1 MTEAVAQWRSL
12 ARSFNAGRGS
22 PAELIAAI
30 AVFLVFA
37 ALSLVNRDV
46 SILLCAVYAAALA
59 LTCPRLG
66 WGLLLFIV
74 PFQYLFHLEH
84 RHFAIFIALAM
95 LVLALRPALEMT
107 RTRRI
112 ATGPY
117 GVILLAFI
125 ALVAAHLDFH
135 EITRDAK
142 ALAFLITLFFVYTI
156 ARECGRDPDGR
167 RLAQLS
173 IFLGAAV
180 MGVTSMLAMYVP
192 LPELIGAT
200 EQISSLRLHGVQV
213 NPNSFA
219 LFLMPA
225 LLLMASSLLM
235 QSGPARNRWKF
246 VVLLL
251 GIAMLA
257 ATGSKAVSL
266 ASIGALFLISL
277 LLYRTVLVVPRFW
290 IGLGAACLVA
300 ALWIAWV
307 APVVQHQAARKWLA
321 ISHGE
326 RMDRELKVFLAD
338 GRPTLGFPDRLT
350 RWFRIGAS
358 TEMKEVKED
367 ATGSASPPTS
377 TSAPAPAAGRRTAPV
392 HTEDGKL
399 VVGTDRGL
407 DLLQTGQRDRTWQA
421 GLAVLRDHWLWGIGY
436 GNWETAL
443 DARLQYPFR
452 SPHNGFLEIAGAYGV
467 LGGVLYL
474 AVIGIF
480 ARNAWRLL
488 ARARDPETRAF
499 ACWIAMFGGAVF
511 LIELVE
517 VALTLA
523 VTLFMVWFWSLM
535 GLQEALLDEH
545 PEPGVVARNAARP
558 PS

>member
-1 MTEAVAQWRSL
+1 MTEAVVQWRSL
-12 ARSFNAGRGS
+12 ARSFNAGRGG

-46 SILLCAVYAAALA
+46 SILLCAVYATALA
-59 LTCPRLG
+59 LTRPRLG

-74 PFQYLFHLEH
+74 PFQYLFHLEVG
-84 RHFAIFIALAM
+84 HFALFIAFSMLA
-95 LVLALRPALEMT
+95 LALRPALEMT
-107 RTRRI
+107 RNRRI

-125 ALVAAHLDFH
+125 ALVAAHLDFR
-135 EITRDAK
+135 EVTRDAK

-156 ARECGRDPDGR
+156 ARECGRDPEGR

-173 IFLGAAV
+173 IFLSAAA

-200 EQISSLRLHGVQV
+200 EQISSLRLHGVQA

-235 QSGPARNRWKF
+235 QSRPARHRRTF
-246 VVLLL
+246 VALLM

-257 ATGSKAVSL
+257 ATGSKAVPL

-277 LLYRTVLVVPRFW
+277 LLYRTVFAAPRFW
-290 IGLGAACLVA
+290 IGLGTGCLVA
-300 ALWIAWV
+300 ALWIVWV

-326 RMDRELKVFLAD
+326 RMDRELKVFLAH
-338 GRPTLGFPDRLT
+338 GRPTLGFPDRL
-350 RWFRIGAS
+350 RIWFRVGAS

-367 ATGSASPPTS
+367 PAGSASPPPAVETQMRPGS
-377 TSAPAPAAGRRTAPV
+377 RMAPM

-421 GLAVLRDHWLWGIGY
+421 GLAVLQDHWLWGIGY

-452 SPHNGFLEIAGAYGV
+452 SPHNGFLEIAGGYGV

-474 AVIGIF
+474 ALIGMF

-488 ARARDPETRAF
+488 TRAPDPETRAF

-511 LIELVE
+511 LMELVE

-523 VTLFMVWFWSLM
+523 VTLFMIWFWSLM
-535 GLQEALLDEH
+535 GLQEALLEQ
-545 PEPGVVARNAARP
+545 PEPGVVARNVARP